1 MEVMGAARGS
11 LRGSCGKRGGGGGGK
26 LLEPATA
33 LLGHGRSVARMV
45 ERHEANRRLRA
56 KSFRSTDRAGA
67 LQWAITHE
75 AAREMREEEA
85 RLESLRASLEG
96 GAPQA
101 LLMRSNSLPVLP
113 PVRTGVG
120 SSRYSQ
126 RLPALQ
132 VVTRRQ
138 RRWSMEY

>member
-1 MEVMGAARGS
+1 
-11 LRGSCGKRGGGGGGK
+11 
-26 LLEPATA
+26 
-33 LLGHGRSVARMV
+33 MV

-67 LQWAITHE
+67 LQWAITQE

-113 PVRTGVG
+113 PVRCWVQVG
-120 SSRYSQ
+120 ERAGRVGGPFFKTIYC
-126 RLPALQ
+126 LGGLL
-132 VVTRRQ
+132 
-138 RRWSMEY
+138 